1 MITLENIRILFT
13 PAYLFNANPS
23 YDIKFLTPLIVFFGG
38 LVFLS
43 LVFWFIAKKNKKRK
57 HKNLLL
63 AYFYNWFFW
72 VGLIGLLL
80 LSFRYEGIAF
90 ISMRFLLIAWLFTF
104 IVWGIY
110 LIVFYF
116 KGYKKILSKYKEQ
129 IEREKYFRKKKK

>member
-1 MITLENIRILFT
+1 
-13 PAYLFNANPS
+13 
-23 YDIKFLTPLIVFFGG
+23 
-38 LVFLS
+38 
-43 LVFWFIAKKNKKRK
+43 
-57 HKNLLL
+57 L